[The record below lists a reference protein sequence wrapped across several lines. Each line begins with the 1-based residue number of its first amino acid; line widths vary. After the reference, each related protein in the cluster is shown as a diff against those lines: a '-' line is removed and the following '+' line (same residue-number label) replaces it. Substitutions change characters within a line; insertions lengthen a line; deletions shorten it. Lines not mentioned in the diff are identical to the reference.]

1 MDIVVS
7 CNDVNL
13 EAEIKEYT
21 HHVFEQIQSISP
33 SGSQIT
39 LHFTTTDQGVT
50 LDVQVE
56 SNEIRLNK
64 KLRARSMF
72 VAIDRAVGM
81 LRDDLQAWWYHRH
94 AYA

>member
-7 CNDVNL
+7 CSDVNL
-13 EAEIKEYT
+13 ESEIKEYT

-33 SGSQIT
+33 SGSHIT
-39 LHFTTTDQGVT
+39 LLFTTTDQGVT

-56 SNEIRLNK
+56 SNEIRINK